1 MGKITGFLEIERHDR
16 HYEPVDERVRTYKE
30 FYVPLGDPATTERTP

>member
-16 HYEPVDERVRTYKE
+16 AYEKADIRVKTFTE
-30 FYVPLGDPATTERTP
+30 FVKPLPA